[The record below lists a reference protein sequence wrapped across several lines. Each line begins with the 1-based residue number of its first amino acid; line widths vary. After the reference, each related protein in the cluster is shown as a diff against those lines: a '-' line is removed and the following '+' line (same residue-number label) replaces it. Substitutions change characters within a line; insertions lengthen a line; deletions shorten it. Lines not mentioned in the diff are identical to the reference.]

1 MDAVIVTGAAGALG
15 HAVVEEFLAGGRAVV
30 ALDRPRSGSTRSASG
45 RTSTRS
51 PSTWPR
57 ATPSRRRSRRSTRCR
72 SRRTRSSGSR
82 AGSPRASW
90 PTPPRTSSPASSRP
104 TSAPRSGRRRPWPRA
119 SPPGGA
125 IVMVGSKTAVTG
137 PAPVVH
143 ATSKAAV
150 VRLVQILADEL
161 RPQHIR
167 VNAVLPSVIDTPAN
181 RSWMSDG
188 PRRPRGR
195 PGRDRQGH
203 RVPLRARRGP
213 DQRRG
218 DPGVRRCLTS
228 GWRSAR
234 CWTGRS
240 TTSPPPSSPTD
251 GTADRRRDRAGVP
264 PRLGDEAAHRLRHAH
279 RGGGG
284 RGRLGHPAG
293 PPGSTVRHLAAHAS
307 GLSFAEGKVQAKP
320 GTRRIYSNVGFD
332 ALGEAVAEARACRSP
347 TTCTRPS
354 ASRWA

>member
-1 MDAVIVTGAAGALG
+1 MGARWSRSIDL
-15 HAVVEEFLAGGRAVV
+15 
-30 ALDRPRSGSTRSASG
+30 RSGSTPWASG

-51 PSTWPR
+51 ASTWPR
-57 ATPSRRRSRRSTRCR
+57 ARPYRRRSRRSTRCR

-104 TSAPRSGRRRPWPRA
+104 TTAPRSGRRRPWPRA
-119 SPPGGA
+119 SRRA
-125 IVMVGSKTAVTG
+125 ASIVMVGSKTAVTG

-150 VRLVQILADEL
+150 VRLVEILADEL

-181 RSWMSDG
+181 RSWMSER

-240 TTSPPPSSPTD
+240 TTWPPPSSPR
-251 GTADRRRDRAGVP
+251 TAPPPAGETERVF
-264 PRLGDEAAHRLRHAH
+264 RLASVTKLLTAYATLIAVEEGAVDWDT
-279 RGGGG
+279 
-284 RGRLGHPAG
+284 PAG

-307 GLSFAEGKVQAKP
+307 GLSFTEGKVQAKP
-320 GTRRIYSNVGFD
+320 GDPADLLQRRLRRARRGRSPR
-332 ALGEAVAEARACRSP
+332 ARACRSP
-347 TTCTRPS
+347 STCTRPS
-354 ASRWA
+354 ACRWA